1 MMKKWMG
8 GLLALTLL
16 AGVCAGCGEKK
27 GEADPVDD
35 YVPSGIYYDITGIDP
50 RETMLEVDGN
60 QVPAELYFYWLT
72 YTCGTMENNL
82 SMYHTYYGLY
92 NELFN
97 EDGTLNW
104 SADFEE
110 GTTLSQQATADAEHN
125 IKFYAAIENLAA
137 QRGITLTE
145 EDQADL
151 DSSVA
156 AAEEQL
162 GSGEFDNWLELMG
175 ITRESYRKIASVS
188 KLFDH
193 LLDLVLDEGD
203 ELYRDLGSS
212 IYVDHILLSTV
223 NSETGE
229 ALSEEEIAA
238 KRATAE
244 DLLSQLQAAD
254 NLEGLFTQLA
264 SEYGEDPGRET
275 EQGYLMDE
283 NTNFVQAFKDAALA
297 LEVGEL
303 SGIVETDYGYHI
315 LLRKDL
321 TEEQRRSLASDQLS
335 AILEEKVTAAEVV
348 RSEKLDAIEAAGF
361 YADYNQAAQA
371 IVAAR
376 EAADNIAGGDE
387 ADGSAPD
394 TAAPD
399 DTAPDTAA
407 PSDDAASDDT
417 SGAG

>member
-1 MMKKWMG
+1 MKKWISA
-8 GLLALTLL
+8 LLSLTLTVT
-16 AGVCAGCGEKK
+16 VCAGCGAKE
-27 GEADPVDD
+27 EP
-35 YVPSGIYYDITGIDP
+35 PSGIYYDITGIDP

-125 IKFYAAIENLAA
+125 MKFYAAIENLAA

-175 ITRESYRKIASVS
+175 ITRESYRKIASAS

-297 LEVGEL
+297 LEVGQL

-315 LLRKDL
+315 MLRLPL
-321 TEEQRRSLASDQLS
+321 TEDTRTEYGANFRASAMDDLVQQWEEESDITRADALS
-335 AILEEKVTAAEVV
+335 TLDPADFFNRIMAYQQALTEKNAPAE
-348 RSEKLDAIEAAGF
+348 
-361 YADYNQAAQA
+361 
-371 IVAAR
+371 
-376 EAADNIAGGDE
+376 
-387 ADGSAPD
+387 SAPVE
-394 TAAPD
+394 
-399 DTAPDTAA
+399 
-407 PSDDAASDDT
+407 
-417 SGAG
+417 SGGVG